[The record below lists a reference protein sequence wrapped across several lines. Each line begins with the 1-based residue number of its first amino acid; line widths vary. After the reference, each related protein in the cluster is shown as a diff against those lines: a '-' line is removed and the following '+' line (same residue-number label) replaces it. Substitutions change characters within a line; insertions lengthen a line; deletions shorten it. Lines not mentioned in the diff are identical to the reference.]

1 MATPTLVSTPGAS
14 NANSY
19 LTVAEADAYH
29 DSRLSSTDWSSA
41 ATDIKTVA
49 LIMGTRILD
58 AMYDWRKTTSTD
70 EQVLLWPRDG
80 LIDYKERNFIENTII
95 PEELKNAVAELARQL
110 IIEDR
115 TLDND
120 ISKLKINSLTAGPV
134 SLGFGEGVEPQ
145 VIPDAV
151 FWLIP
156 RWWGQL
162 RERRPVVI
170 PMAR

>member
-1 MATPTLVSTPGAS
+1 MAVPTLVSTPGDA

-19 LTVAEADAYH
+19 LTVAEGDSYH
-29 DSRLSSTDWSSA
+29 DSRLTATDWSD
-41 ATDIKTVA
+41 ATTDTKTVA
-49 LIMGTRILD
+49 LIMATRILD
-58 AMYDWRKTTSTD
+58 AMYDWRNFTATD

-80 LIDYKERNFIENTII
+80 MVDYKERNFIENTDI
-95 PEELKNAVAELARQL
+95 PQELKNAVAELARQL

-115 TLDND
+115 TLDSD
-120 ISKLKINSLTAGPV
+120 ISKLKITNLTAGPV

-170 PMAR
+170 PIAR